1 MGLGRVAH
9 KKPGINFPAS
19 IGHKFQRVDLKDSHT
34 LPAIVAGREVMSL
47 KLKQGSCQY
56 YLLIKIRWLR
66 VFASISEQHL
76 PYQLRIKSVIEACV
90 KD

>member
-34 LPAIVAGREVMSL
+34 LHAIVAGREVMSL

-66 VFASISEQHL
+66 VFASISE
-76 PYQLRIKSVIEACV
+76 YQLRIKSVIESCV